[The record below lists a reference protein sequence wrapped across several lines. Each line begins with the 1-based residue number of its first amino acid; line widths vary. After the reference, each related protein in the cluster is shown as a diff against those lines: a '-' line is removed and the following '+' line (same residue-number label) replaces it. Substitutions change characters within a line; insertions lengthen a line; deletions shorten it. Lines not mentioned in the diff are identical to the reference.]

1 MTNELITRSVDLD
14 AVEFEGGD
22 GRTLH
27 ARLFRWDA
35 PSRVSDGSGPTYT
48 ELWERGVFAQSI
60 KRAQHTGRG
69 WPLMY
74 NHDLR
79 GAPIG
84 LVPMVHERGDGP
96 WMTAKIS
103 RTSLGNDIVELIK
116 DGAIPGVSVNGRNIR
131 SAKDRAGNI
140 KRMEVAL
147 TEISVTPFPALV
159 GADEMVLRAGTTH
172 ITDDGYQYDVPHSA
186 LVGNMNVSPQTPKRN
201 DLANYL
207 ANLEPPPGVET
218 LQRASKDPSDEQ
230 RKKWAEQGVALPD
243 GSWPIP
249 NRDYL
254 TRAIQSFG
262 RQAPGDAAKIKAWIK
277 KRARALGAEDMIPEG
292 W

>member
-1 MTNELITRSVDLD
+1 MSDEIISRSVQLD

-35 PSRVSDGSGPTYT
+35 PSEVSDGGGPRYLET
-48 ELWERGVFAQSI
+48 WERGVFAQSI
-60 KRAQHTGRG
+60 KRAQNLKRG

-74 NHDLR
+74 NHDVR
-79 GAPIG
+79 GVPIG
-84 LVPMVHERGDGP
+84 VVPMIHEREDGP

-131 SAKDRAGNI
+131 SARGANGHI
-140 KRMEVAL
+140 RRMEVAL
-147 TEISVTPFPALV
+147 GEISVTPFPSLV
-159 GADEMVLRAGTTH
+159 GADEMVLR
-172 ITDDGYQYDVPHSA
+172 S
-186 LVGNMNVSPQTPKRN
+186 MNTVQEATPKR
-201 DLANYL
+201 DSLSTYL
-207 ANLEPPPGVET
+207 ASIQEPPVIE
-218 LQRASKDPSDEQ
+218 RASKDPSSGQ
-230 RKKWAEQGVALPD
+230 REAWAKQGVALPD

-254 TRAIQSFG
+254 RRAIQSFG
-262 RQAPGDAAKIKAWIK
+262 RQAPGDSAKIKAWIK
-277 KRARALGAEDMIPEG
+277 KRARALGAEDVIPAG